1 MVFNLEFLQPD
12 GSERKK
18 ILFTGLDYAGKS
30 SIILAFRRELE
41 KITVI
46 KPTMG
51 AQRRNFEFMGK
62 EISEWD
68 LGGQEYYRISY
79 LKNPSRYFDKTE
91 IAIYVIDIQN
101 PDRFSEALSYLSDV
115 VKQFKKLK
123 IEPPIY
129 VWFHKVDPDIYKH
142 PDPQLVKAATNLRN
156 KIEKEIKYKK
166 INYFRTTIFDLSTI
180 INAMSTIFQ
189 SLFTKAEFV
198 DRAAEEFAKKINAE
212 AVELLDDNSLVIGSY
227 YKNSEVEDILKQST
241 PYFLSLNDRLDN
253 AQVKDENPE
262 DVMMVRRLGKNFLFK
277 RFSIENSPPYYLLMI
292 KDDPSFSREDLDIFI
307 NLLREILF

>member
-1 MVFNLEFLQPD
+1 MEFLKKE

-30 SIILAFRRELE
+30 SIILSFRREIE
-41 KITVI
+41 KIAVA
-46 KPTMG
+46 KPTLG
-51 AQRRNFEFMGK
+51 AERRNFEFMGK

-101 PDRFSEALSYLSDV
+101 PDRFSESLSYLSDV
-115 VKQFKKLK
+115 VKQFKKLE

-129 VWFHKVDPDIYKH
+129 VWFHKMDPNIYKH
-142 PDPQLVKAATNLRN
+142 QDPQLVKVATNLRN

-166 INYFRTTIFDLSTI
+166 INYFKTTIFDLSTI

-198 DRAAEEFAKKINAE
+198 DQAAEEFAKKINAE

-227 YKNSEVEDILKQST
+227 YNNPEVENILKEST
-241 PYFLSLNDRLDN
+241 PYFLTLNDRLDD

-262 DVMMVRRLGKNFLFK
+262 DVMMVRRLGKNFIFK
-277 RFSIENSPPYYLLMI
+277 RFIIKEKSPPYYLLMI
-292 KDDPSFSREDLDIFI
+292 KDDPTFSKEELDIFI
-307 NLLREILF
+307 NLLSEILF